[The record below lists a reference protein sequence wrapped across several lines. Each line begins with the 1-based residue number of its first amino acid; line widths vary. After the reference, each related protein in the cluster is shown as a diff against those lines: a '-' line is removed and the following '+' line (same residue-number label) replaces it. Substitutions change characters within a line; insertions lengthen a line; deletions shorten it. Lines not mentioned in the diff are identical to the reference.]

1 MAEIPVSPFAPARF
15 PALPAVA
22 GVAAATAAAGV
33 RYKGREDVLLTTLPR
48 GSTVAG
54 TFTRNT
60 MPGAPVDW
68 SRRHVAQGKARA
80 LVVNTGNANVF
91 TGKAGAKAVRDT
103 AEAAAKLLGCRPAEV
118 FVASTGVIGEPL
130 PAERILA
137 VLGDLARAQAPA
149 DWQRVANAIR
159 TTDTFAKGAGRIARI
174 GQREVAI
181 AGVAKG
187 SGMIQ
192 PDMATMLAFV
202 FTDAR
207 LPADVLRGL
216 LRPAVD
222 DSFNAITVDSDT
234 STSDTVLLFATG
246 QVPLPRAIARAG
258 DPLLRDFR
266 AKLLE
271 VCQELAQQ
279 IVRDGEGAQKFV
291 EIRVGGAASKAAA
304 RRIGLAVANSPL
316 VKTAIAG
323 ADANWGRVV
332 MAVGKSGEKADRD
345 RLSIR
350 MGGVT
355 IAERGYPHPD
365 YREEQVRPH
374 MRGREILIEVDV
386 GIGTGSATVWTCDLT
401 HGYISINGDYR
412 S

>member
-1 MAEIPVSPFAPARF
+1 MADIPISPFAPARF
-15 PALPAVA
+15 PELPAVA
-22 GVAAATAAAGV
+22 GVAAASAAAGV
-33 RYKGREDVLLTTLPR
+33 RYPGREDVLLVTLPK
-48 GSTVAG
+48 GTTVAG

-68 SRRHVAQGKARA
+68 SRRQAPKGKAQA

-91 TGKAGAKAVRDT
+91 TGRAGAKAVKDT
-103 AEAAAKLLGCRPAEV
+103 AQTVATLIGCRPAEV
-118 FVASTGVIGEPL
+118 FIASTGVIGEAL
-130 PAERILA
+130 PVERILA
-137 VLGDLARAQAPA
+137 VLDDLSRRQAAP
-149 DWQRVANAIR
+149 DWQRVASTIR
-159 TTDTFAKGAGRIARI
+159 TTDTFAKGCGRIARV
-174 GQREVAI
+174 GEREVAI
-181 AGVAKG
+181 AGIAKG

-192 PDMATMLAFV
+192 PDMATMLSFL
-202 FTDAR
+202 FTDLKLSAE
-207 LPADVLRGL
+207 VLRGL
-216 LRPAVD
+216 LRPAVG

-246 QVPLPRAIARAG
+246 VVAAPRSIAGAG

-271 VCQELAQQ
+271 VCQDLAQQ

-304 RRIGLAVANSPL
+304 RRIGLAIANSPL

-345 RLSIR
+345 RLTIR
-350 MGGVT
+350 IGGVT
-355 IAERGYPHPD
+355 IAERGQPHPD

-386 GIGTGSATVWTCDLT
+386 GIAKGKATVWTCDLT
-401 HGYISINGDYR
+401 HGYIAINGDYR